1 MTLSSVA
8 KENKRILEGA
18 GSESILDSGS
28 FETDSSEVNS
38 FKSSLSDSKIF
49 KSASDKSFGGSAT
62 AFLTLLIKLSK
73 SSAPSNLSKKFCF
86 LESASLL
93 SESFR
98 EGPNLENLESNSSG
112 FSTFWLF
119 FRMIL
124 VLGIVV
130 VCIYAVV
137 WFMKKSVKGESDED
151 EPFLRKVS
159 SVSLAPGKS
168 VQIVTLVDKGFI
180 VGVSEDSVNLISEIN
195 DKELID
201 AMNLYSDKKKQTQK
215 PRSFADVLEIFMPR
229 KKDTN
234 IYDDS
239 SKKFTDMLNKQ
250 RDRLQDGE

>member
-1 MTLSSVA
+1 MGKKLRYSKKVFIFFLILTLCHCCFAQNATTQESSIVV
-8 KENKRILEGA
+8 KD
-18 GSESILDSGS
+18 SEVSDIDESSILLN
-28 FETDSSEVNS
+28 SSENQITQ
-38 FKSSLSDSKIF
+38 DS
-49 KSASDKSFGGSAT
+49 A
-62 AFLTLLIKLSK
+62 
-73 SSAPSNLSKKFCF
+73 
-86 LESASLL
+86 
-93 SESFR
+93 
-98 EGPNLENLESNSSG
+98 SG

-124 VLGIVV
+124 ILGIVV
-130 VCIYAVV
+130 VCIYAVF

-239 SKKFTDMLNKQ
+239 SKKFADMLNKQ

>member
-1 MTLSSVA
+1 M
-8 KENKRILEGA
+8 EIINKVKN
-18 GSESILDSGS
+18 
-28 FETDSSEVNS
+28 TN
-38 FKSSLSDSKIF
+38 
-49 KSASDKSFGGSAT
+49 
-62 AFLTLLIKLSK
+62 LI
-73 SSAPSNLSKKFCF
+73 NHGD
-86 LESASLL
+86 
-93 SESFR
+93 R
-98 EGPNLENLESNSSG
+98 
-112 FSTFWLF
+112 
-119 FRMIL
+119 L
-124 VLGIVV
+124 VLGLSGGSDSMCLLNVLLNLREEYKLNIV
-130 VCIYAVV
+130 AVHINH
-137 WFMKKSVKGESDED
+137 MIREESDED

>member
-1 MTLSSVA
+1 MRYSKKVFIFFLILTLCHCCFAQNTRTQESSFVV
-8 KENKRILEGA
+8 KD
-18 GSESILDSGS
+18 SE
-28 FETDSSEVNS
+28 
-38 FKSSLSDSKIF
+38 
-49 KSASDKSFGGSAT
+49 ASD
-62 AFLTLLIKLSK
+62 I
-73 SSAPSNLSKKFCF
+73 
-86 LESASLL
+86 ESALPINS
-93 SESFR
+93 
-98 EGPNLENLESNSSG
+98 PENQITQDSTSG
-112 FSTFWLF
+112 LSTFWLF

-124 VLGIVV
+124 ILGIVV
-130 VCIYAVV
+130 VCIYAVF

-168 VQIVTLVDKGFI
+168 VQIVTLVDKGFV
-180 VGVSEDSVNLISEIN
+180 VGVSEDSVNLISEIT

-229 KKDTN
+229 KKESN

-239 SKKFTDMLNKQ
+239 SKKFADMLNKQ